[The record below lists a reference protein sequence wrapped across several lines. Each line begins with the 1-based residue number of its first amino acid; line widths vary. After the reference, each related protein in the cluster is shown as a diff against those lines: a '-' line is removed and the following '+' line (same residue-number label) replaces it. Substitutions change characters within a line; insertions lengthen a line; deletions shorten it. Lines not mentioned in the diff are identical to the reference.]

1 MADVSF
7 LSTWALPIVF
17 IGPLIAAVATFVLGA
32 TWVSRVVGLLVPIV
46 VFIVAVLLILA
57 TMEGQV
63 VVSQIAGWPGG
74 VSIAFVGDLFSAL
87 MLAATAV
94 LVFTS
99 LVFAYAAGLGM
110 DRWFVPAVS
119 IMTAGVYGAYVT
131 ADLFNLF
138 VMVEVALL
146 PSYILMSRQG
156 TLTAL
161 RSARLYLIINLTA
174 STLFLAGL
182 GLVYGVT
189 GTVNM
194 AALAGLG
201 VLPVVGIATGV
212 IMIALMLKAA
222 LVPAHS
228 WLPATYPYTSPAVT
242 ALFSGL
248 LTKIG
253 AYALVRIISIVYE
266 PGQLLT
272 VIVIVVCVVSMVVG
286 VFGALGE
293 GTIRGTLTFQMVSGM
308 GYILVGVVLAGAI
321 GMAAVVFY
329 LIHHMIVM
337 TSLFLTGGTVEHE
350 EGTGIVRR
358 LGGLARA
365 HPVASLAF
373 LLAGLSLVG
382 LPPFSGFW
390 AKLGVLTA
398 AADAGA
404 AIVIVVVLVVSVGT
418 LISMLKL
425 GTGIFWG
432 TSRGEREDEDMP
444 SDVTVGP
451 APIRAGATGTAIDVA
466 AAVEAP
472 PVTRWRPLLVIP
484 GLALALVS
492 LGIGV
497 FPEWLLELT
506 QTAGQSLAD
515 PSAYVSAVLDGGG
528 GGGS

>member
-1 MADVSF
+1 MSIDVAF
-7 LSTWALPIVF
+7 LSTWALPAVF
-17 IGPLIAAVATFVLGA
+17 GVPLIAAVITFVLGA
-32 TWVSRVVGLLVPIV
+32 NVVSRYIGLLVPV
-46 VFIVAVLLILA
+46 GVFAVSVLLVFA
-57 TMEGQV
+57 TIDGQV

-74 VSIAFVGDLFSAL
+74 VAIAFVGDMLSAL
-87 MLAATAV
+87 MLGVSAL

-99 LVFAYAAGLGM
+99 MVFAYAAGLGI
-110 DRWFVPAVS
+110 DRWFVPTVL
-119 IMTAGVYGAYVT
+119 IMTAGVYGAYLT

-146 PSYILMSRQG
+146 PSYILMSRRG

-161 RSARLYLIINLTA
+161 RAARLYLIVNLTA

-182 GLVYGVT
+182 GAVYGVT

-212 IMIALMLKAA
+212 IVIALMLKAA

-228 WLPATYPYTSPAVT
+228 WLPATYPYTSPAIT

-253 AYALVRIISIVYE
+253 VYALVRIISLIYE

-272 VIVIVVCVVSMVVG
+272 VIVVVVCVASMVIG
-286 VFGALGE
+286 VLGALGE
-293 GTIRGTLTFQMVSGM
+293 GTIRGVLTFHMISQV
-308 GYILVGVVLAGAI
+308 GYILVGVVLAGAV
-321 GMAAVVFY
+321 GLAAVVFY
-329 LIHHMIVM
+329 LVHHTIVK

-350 EGTGIVRR
+350 EGTGIIRR

-365 HPVASLAF
+365 HPIASLAF
-373 LLAGLSLVG
+373 LLAALSLIG
-382 LPPFSGFW
+382 IPPFSGFW

-398 AADAGA
+398 AADSGA
-404 AIVIVVVLVVSVGT
+404 VVVFIVALVVSVGT
-418 LISMLKL
+418 LGSMLKL
-425 GTGIFWG
+425 GTGVFWG
-432 TSRGEREDEDMP
+432 TPKGSRSDEEVP

-451 APIRAGATGTAIDVA
+451 VRVGAAGTVIDVA

-472 PVTRWRPLLVIP
+472 PATRWRPLLVVP
-484 GLALALVS
+484 GLALALIS
-492 LGIGV
+492 LGIGLS
-497 FPEWLLELT
+497 PEWLLSLS
-506 QTAGQSLAD
+506 QTAGESLAD
-515 PSAYVSAVLDGGG
+515 PRAYVSAVL
-528 GGGS
+528 GGGSP

>member
-1 MADVSF
+1 MVDVSF
-7 LSTWALPIVF
+7 LSTWALPLVF
-17 IGPLIAAVATFVLGA
+17 VGPLIAAVVTFILGA
-32 TWVSRVVGLLVPIV
+32 RWSSRLIGLLVPIL
-46 VFIVAVLLILA
+46 VFVVAVLMVLA
-57 TMEGQV
+57 TIDGQV
-63 VVSQIAGWPGG
+63 VVAQIAGWPGG

-87 MLAATAV
+87 MLGATAV

-146 PSYILMSRQG
+146 PSYILMSRSG

-161 RSARLYLIINLTA
+161 RSARLYLIVNLTA

-189 GTVNM
+189 GTVNL

-201 VLPVVGIATGV
+201 VLPVVGVATGV

-253 AYALVRIISIVYE
+253 AYAIVRIIAIIYE
-266 PGQLLT
+266 PGQLIT
-272 VIVIVVCVVSMVVG
+272 VIVIIVCVVSMIVG
-286 VFGALGE
+286 VLGALGE

-308 GYILVGVVLAGAI
+308 GYILVGVVLAGAV

-373 LLAGLSLVG
+373 MLGALSLVG

-398 AADAGA
+398 AMDAGA
-404 AIVIVVVLVVSVGT
+404 TVVVVVVLVVSVGT

-425 GTGIFWG
+425 GTGVFWG
-432 TSRGEREDEDMP
+432 ASKGERDDEETP
-444 SDVTVGP
+444 SDVTMVPVG
-451 APIRAGATGTAIDVA
+451 AGATGAAIDVA

-472 PVTRWRPLLVIP
+472 PATRWRPLLVIP

-492 LGIGV
+492 LAIGI
-497 FPEWLLELT
+497 FPEWLLALT
-506 QTAGQSLAD
+506 QTAGESLAD
-515 PSAYVSAVLDGGG
+515 PSVYVTAVL
-528 GGGS
+528 GGGSG

>member
-1 MADVSF
+1 MTDVSF
-7 LSTWALPIVF
+7 LSTWALPAVF
-17 IGPLIAAVATFVLGA
+17 GVPLFAAVITFVLGA
-32 TWVSRVVGLLVPIV
+32 RWVSRLIGLLVPV
-46 VFIVAVLLILA
+46 LVFVVAVLLVLA
-57 TMEGQV
+57 TVDGQV

-74 VSIAFVGDLFSAL
+74 VAIAFVGDLFSAL
-87 MLAATAV
+87 MLGATAV

-131 ADLFNLF
+131 GDLFNLF

-146 PSYILMSRQG
+146 PSYILMSRSG

-161 RSARLYLIINLTA
+161 RSARLYLIVNLTA

-228 WLPATYPYTSPAVT
+228 WLPATYPYTSPAIT

-248 LTKIG
+248 LTKVG
-253 AYALVRIISIVYE
+253 AYALVRIIAVVYE
-266 PGQLLT
+266 PTQLIT
-272 VIVIVVCVVSMVVG
+272 VIVIVVCVVAMVVG
-286 VFGALGE
+286 VLGALGE
-293 GTIRGTLTFQMVSGM
+293 GTIRGVLTFQMVSGM
-308 GYILVGVVLAGAI
+308 GYILVGAVLAGAV

-329 LIHHMIVM
+329 LVHHMIVT

-350 EGTGIVRR
+350 QGTGIIRR

-365 HPVASLAF
+365 HPVASFAF
-373 LLAGLSLVG
+373 MLGALSLVG

-404 AIVIVVVLVVSVGT
+404 AIVFAVILMVSLAT
-418 LISMLKL
+418 IISMLKL

-432 TSRGEREDEDMP
+432 SPKGERKDEQTP
-444 SDVTVGP
+444 SDVTVVR
-451 APIRAGATGTAIDVA
+451 ASAGATGTLLDVA

-484 GLALALVS
+484 GLALALLS
-492 LGIGV
+492 LAIGI

-506 QTAGQSLAD
+506 QSAGESLAD
-515 PSAYVSAVLDGGG
+515 PSAYVSAVLEGGD
-528 GGGS
+528 S